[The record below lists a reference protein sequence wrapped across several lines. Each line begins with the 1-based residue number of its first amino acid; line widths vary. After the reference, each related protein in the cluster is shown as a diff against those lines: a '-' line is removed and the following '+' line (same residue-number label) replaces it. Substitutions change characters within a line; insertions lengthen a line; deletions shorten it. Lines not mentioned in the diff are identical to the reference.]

1 MIKKILPIILCL
13 MLVFGISVSATN
25 TQGDTP
31 TENNQ
36 TTEEMPNRQERPQGG
51 GRGNMG
57 IPPNMPSGETPP
69 ELPEG
74 MTPPEMP
81 NGEMPPKLPEGMTP
95 PEMPN
100 GEMPPQM
107 NGQANAENQQ
117 QSGQSSSGS
126 NAENTTATEGN
137 TNPNAIGRGEGEMGG
152 FRGEM
157 PPGMTEQE
165 QKTEEKAENKILI
178 FVKTYSTPIISV
190 VLLAFAFL
198 FVIFYKRKSY

>member
-57 IPPNMPSGETPP
+57 IPP
-69 ELPEG
+69 
-74 MTPPEMP
+74 EMP

-100 GEMPPQM
+100 DEMPPQI

-126 NAENTTATEGN
+126 NAENATATEGN

-152 FRGEM
+152 FRGEI

-165 QKTEEKAENKILI
+165 QKTEEKAENKILT

>member
-57 IPPNMPSGETPP
+57 IPP
-69 ELPEG
+69 
-74 MTPPEMP
+74 EMP
-81 NGEMPPKLPEGMTP
+81 ND
-95 PEMPN
+95 
-100 GEMPPQM
+100 EMPPQI

>member
-13 MLVFGISVSATN
+13 ILVFGISVSAAN

-57 IPPNMPSGETPP
+57 IPP
-69 ELPEG
+69 
-74 MTPPEMP
+74 
-81 NGEMPPKLPEGMTP
+81 
-95 PEMPN
+95 EMPN
-100 GEMPPQM
+100 GEMPPQI

-126 NAENTTATEGN
+126 NAENGTATEEN
-137 TNPNAIGRGEGEMGG
+137 ANPDRIQRGEGNMGG

-165 QKTEEKAENKILI
+165 QSTEEKAENKILT

-190 VLLAFAFL
+190 VLLAFAFV

>member
-13 MLVFGISVSATN
+13 ILVFGISVSAAN

-57 IPPNMPSGETPP
+57 MPPNMPSGEVPP
-69 ELPEG
+69 E
-74 MTPPEMP
+74 
-81 NGEMPPKLPEGMTP
+81 LPEGMTP

-126 NAENTTATEGN
+126 NAENTMGTEGN
-137 TNPNAIGRGEGEMGG
+137 ANPDATQRGKGNMGG

-157 PPGMTEQE
+157 APGMTEQE
-165 QKTEEKAENKILI
+165 QSTEEKTENKILI

-190 VLLAFAFL
+190 VLLAFAFV
-198 FVIFYKRKSY
+198 FVIFYKKKTY

>member
-1 MIKKILPIILCL
+1 MIKKILLIILCL
-13 MLVFGISVSATN
+13 ILVFGISVLAAN
-25 TQGDTP
+25 TQSDTP

-36 TTEEMPNRQERPQGG
+36 TKEEMPNRQERPQGG

-57 IPPNMPSGETPP
+57 MPPNMPSGEVPP
-69 ELPEG
+69 E
-74 MTPPEMP
+74 
-81 NGEMPPKLPEGMTP
+81 LPEGMTP

-107 NGQANAENQQ
+107 NGQTNTENQQ
-117 QSGQSSSGS
+117 TGQPSSGS
-126 NAENTTATEGN
+126 NAENGTATEEN
-137 TNPNAIGRGEGEMGG
+137 TNLDRIQRGEGNMGG

-165 QKTEEKAENKILI
+165 QNTEEKAENKILT

-190 VLLAFAFL
+190 VLLALAFV
-198 FVIFYKRKSY
+198 FVIFYKRKTY

>member
-13 MLVFGISVSATN
+13 ILVFGISVSATN

-36 TTEEMPNRQERPQGG
+36 TTEEMPNRQERPQGD
-51 GRGNMG
+51 GRGN
-57 IPPNMPSGETPP
+57 
-69 ELPEG
+69 
-74 MTPPEMP
+74 
-81 NGEMPPKLPEGMTP
+81 
-95 PEMPN
+95 
-100 GEMPPQM
+100 
-107 NGQANAENQQ
+107 
-117 QSGQSSSGS
+117 
-126 NAENTTATEGN
+126 
-137 TNPNAIGRGEGEMGG
+137 MGG

-157 PPGMTEQE
+157 PPDMTEQE
-165 QKTEEKAENKILI
+165 QSAEEKVENKILT

>member
-1 MIKKILPIILCL
+1 
-13 MLVFGISVSATN
+13 MLVLVISVSATN

-57 IPPNMPSGETPP
+57 MPPNMPSGEAPP

-81 NGEMPPKLPEGMTP
+81 NGEMPPGMTD
-95 PEMPN
+95 
-100 GEMPPQM
+100 
-107 NGQANAENQQ
+107 
-117 QSGQSSSGS
+117 
-126 NAENTTATEGN
+126 
-137 TNPNAIGRGEGEMGG
+137 
-152 FRGEM
+152 
-157 PPGMTEQE
+157 QE
-165 QKTEEKAENKILI
+165 QNAEEKAENIILT

-190 VLLAFAFL
+190 VLLAFAFV

>member
-1 MIKKILPIILCL
+1 MIKRTIPIILCL
-13 MLVFGISVSATN
+13 ILVFGISVSATN
-25 TQGDTP
+25 IQGDTP
-31 TENNQ
+31 TENSQ
-36 TTEEMPNRQERPQGG
+36 TTEEIPNRQERPQGG

-57 IPPNMPSGETPP
+57 M
-69 ELPEG
+69 
-74 MTPPEMP
+74 
-81 NGEMPPKLPEGMTP
+81 P

-126 NAENTTATEGN
+126 NAENTMGTEGN
-137 TNPNAIGRGEGEMGG
+137 ANPDATQRGKGNMGG

-157 PPGMTEQE
+157 APGMTEQE
-165 QKTEEKAENKILI
+165 QKTEEKTENKILI

-190 VLLAFAFL
+190 VLLAFAFV
-198 FVIFYKRKSY
+198 FVIFYKKKTY

>member
-1 MIKKILPIILCL
+1 
-13 MLVFGISVSATN
+13 MLVLGISVSATN

-57 IPPNMPSGETPP
+57 IPP
-69 ELPEG
+69 
-74 MTPPEMP
+74 
-81 NGEMPPKLPEGMTP
+81 
-95 PEMPN
+95 EMPN
-100 GEMPPQM
+100 GEMPPQI

-137 TNPNAIGRGEGEMGG
+137 ANPDRIQRGEGNMGG

-165 QKTEEKAENKILI
+165 QSTEEKAENKILT
-178 FVKTYSTPIISV
+178 FVKTYSTPIMSV
-190 VLLAFAFL
+190 VLLVFAFV

>member
-1 MIKKILPIILCL
+1 MIKRIIPIILCL
-13 MLVFGISVSATN
+13 ILVFSISVSATN
-25 TQGDTP
+25 TTEDTIA
-31 TENNQ
+31 ENSQ
-36 TTEEMPNRQERPQGG
+36 ATEEFPQRQGRPQGG

-57 IPPNMPSGETPP
+57 
-69 ELPEG
+69 
-74 MTPPEMP
+74 TPPEMP
-81 NGEMPPKLPEGMTP
+81 NGEMPPELPEGMTP

-126 NAENTTATEGN
+126 NAENGTATEE
-137 TNPNAIGRGEGEMGG
+137 NANSDRIQRGEGNMGG

-165 QKTEEKAENKILI
+165 QSTEEKAENKILT

-190 VLLAFAFL
+190 VLLAFAFV

>member
-57 IPPNMPSGETPP
+57 MPPNMPSGEAPP

-74 MTPPEMP
+74 MIPPEMP

-100 GEMPPQM
+100 DEMPPQI

>member
-13 MLVFGISVSATN
+13 ILVFGISVSATN

-31 TENNQ
+31 AENSQ
-36 TTEEMPNRQERPQGG
+36 ATEEMPERQERPQGG

-57 IPPNMPSGETPP
+57 MPPNMPSGEAPP
-69 ELPEG
+69 E
-74 MTPPEMP
+74 
-81 NGEMPPKLPEGMTP
+81 LPEGMTP

-107 NGQANAENQQ
+107 NGQANSENQQ
-117 QSGQSSSGS
+117 TGQPSSGS

-137 TNPNAIGRGEGEMGG
+137 TNPNATQRGKGNMGG

-165 QKTEEKAENKILI
+165 QKTEEKAENKILT

>member
-1 MIKKILPIILCL
+1 

-57 IPPNMPSGETPP
+57 IPP
-69 ELPEG
+69 
-74 MTPPEMP
+74 
-81 NGEMPPKLPEGMTP
+81 
-95 PEMPN
+95 EMPN
-100 GEMPPQM
+100 GEMPPQI

-137 TNPNAIGRGEGEMGG
+137 INPDATQRGEGNMGG

-190 VLLAFAFL
+190 ALLAFAFV

>member
-13 MLVFGISVSATN
+13 ILVFGISVSATN
-25 TQGDTP
+25 IQGDAP
-31 TENNQ
+31 TENSQ
-36 TTEEMPNRQERPQGG
+36 TTEEIPNRQERPQGG

-57 IPPNMPSGETPP
+57 IPP
-69 ELPEG
+69 
-74 MTPPEMP
+74 EMP
-81 NGEMPPKLPEGMTP
+81 NGEMPPK
-95 PEMPN
+95 
-100 GEMPPQM
+100 M

>member
-1 MIKKILPIILCL
+1 

-57 IPPNMPSGETPP
+57 
-69 ELPEG
+69 
-74 MTPPEMP
+74 TPPEMP
-81 NGEMPPKLPEGMTP
+81 SGEMPSDLPEGMAP
-95 PEMPN
+95 PEMQSREN
-100 GEMPPQM
+100 QDEGNVPPQS

-178 FVKTYSTPIISV
+178 FVKTYSTPIISA

>member
-1 MIKKILPIILCL
+1 MIKKVLPIILCL
-13 MLVFGISVSATN
+13 IFVFGISVSAAN

-31 TENNQ
+31 TENSQ
-36 TTEEMPNRQERPQGG
+36 TTEEMPNCQERPQGG

-57 IPPNMPSGETPP
+57 MPPNMPSGEAPP
-69 ELPEG
+69 E
-74 MTPPEMP
+74 
-81 NGEMPPKLPEGMTP
+81 LPEGMTP

-126 NAENTTATEGN
+126 NAENGTASEEN
-137 TNPNAIGRGEGEMGG
+137 ANPDRIQRGEGNMGG

-165 QKTEEKAENKILI
+165 QSTEEKAENKILT

-190 VLLAFAFL
+190 VLLALAFV
-198 FVIFYKRKSY
+198 FVIFYKRKTY

>member
-57 IPPNMPSGETPP
+57 
-69 ELPEG
+69 
-74 MTPPEMP
+74 
-81 NGEMPPKLPEGMTP
+81 
-95 PEMPN
+95 
-100 GEMPPQM
+100 
-107 NGQANAENQQ
+107 
-117 QSGQSSSGS
+117 
-126 NAENTTATEGN
+126 
-137 TNPNAIGRGEGEMGG
+137 
-152 FRGEM
+152 M

-165 QKTEEKAENKILI
+165 QSTEEKTENKILT

>member
-13 MLVFGISVSATN
+13 ILVFGISVSATN

-31 TENNQ
+31 AENSQ
-36 TTEEMPNRQERPQGG
+36 ATEEIPNRQERPQGG

-57 IPPNMPSGETPP
+57 MPPNMPSGEAPP
-69 ELPEG
+69 E
-74 MTPPEMP
+74 
-81 NGEMPPKLPEGMTP
+81 LPEGMTP

-107 NGQANAENQQ
+107 NGQANSENQQ
-117 QSGQSSSGS
+117 TGQPSSGS

-137 TNPNAIGRGEGEMGG
+137 ANPDRIQRGEGEMGG

-165 QKTEEKAENKILI
+165 QKTEEKAENKILT

-190 VLLAFAFL
+190 VLLAFAFV

>member
-13 MLVFGISVSATN
+13 ILVFGISVSATN
-25 TQGDTP
+25 IQGDAP
-31 TENNQ
+31 TENSQ
-36 TTEEMPNRQERPQGG
+36 TTEEIPNRQERPQGG

-57 IPPNMPSGETPP
+57 IPP
-69 ELPEG
+69 
-74 MTPPEMP
+74 EMP
-81 NGEMPPKLPEGMTP
+81 NGEMPPK
-95 PEMPN
+95 
-100 GEMPPQM
+100 M
-107 NGQANAENQQ
+107 NGQANTENQQ
-117 QSGQSSSGS
+117 TGQPSSGS
-126 NAENTTATEGN
+126 NAENGTATEEN
-137 TNPNAIGRGEGEMGG
+137 TNPDRIQRGEGNMGG

-165 QKTEEKAENKILI
+165 QSTEEKAENKILT

>member
-13 MLVFGISVSATN
+13 ILVFGISVSATN

-57 IPPNMPSGETPP
+57 MPPN
-69 ELPEG
+69 
-74 MTPPEMP
+74 
-81 NGEMPPKLPEGMTP
+81 
-95 PEMPN
+95 MPN

-117 QSGQSSSGS
+117 QSGQTGSGS
-126 NAENTTATEGN
+126 NAENDTATEEN
-137 TNPNAIGRGEGEMGG
+137 TNPDRIQRGEGNMGG

-165 QKTEEKAENKILI
+165 QNTEEKTENKILT
-178 FVKTYSTPIISV
+178 FVKTYTTPIISV

>member
-13 MLVFGISVSATN
+13 ILVFGISVSATN
-25 TQGDTP
+25 IQGDTP
-31 TENNQ
+31 TENSQ

-51 GRGNMG
+51 GRGNKGM
-57 IPPNMPSGETPP
+57 PPNMPSGEVPH

-81 NGEMPPKLPEGMTP
+81 NGEVPH
-95 PEMPN
+95 
-100 GEMPPQM
+100 QM
-107 NGQANAENQQ
+107 NRQANTENQQ

-126 NAENTTATEGN
+126 NAENGTAAEEN
-137 TNPNAIGRGEGEMGG
+137 TNPDATQRGEGNMGG

-157 PPGMTEQE
+157 PSGMTEQE
-165 QKTEEKAENKILI
+165 QSTEEKTENKILT

-190 VLLAFAFL
+190 ILLAFAFV
-198 FVIFYKRKSY
+198 FVIFYKKKTY